1 MMYGRNPPNLRDY
14 MTCSTNIQNVEE
26 TLTERSEVLKEL
38 RWKLA
43 KAQETMKNVVDRA
56 RIHHHFAVGD
66 LVFVKLRPHRQNSVE
81 GQMMHKLSKRF
92 YGSLKIM
99 KAMGEF
105 AFQLEILTSRKIHLV
120 FHMFQLKPW
129 TSDTMSLLELP
140 PEVVENQPPIQP
152 LVVLD

>member
-1 MMYGRNPPNLRDY
+1 MRELCVI
-14 MTCSTNIQNVEE
+14 TCAV
-26 TLTERSEVLKEL
+26 KK
-38 RWKLA
+38 WKLA

-56 RIHHHFAVGD
+56 RIHDHFAVGD

-81 GQMMHKLSKRF
+81 GQRMHKLSKRF

-105 AFQLEILTSRKIHLV
+105 AFQLELLTSRKIHLV
-120 FHMFQLKPW
+120 SHMFQLKPW

-140 PEVVENQPPIQP
+140 PEVVEIQPPIQP
-152 LVVLD
+152 LVVLDWKLNLLL